1 MNILP
6 KKRWHVLK
14 KENIARVRADEAKF
28 NEEQKKIEIKAQLA
42 DQEARVDYLRKQRKI
57 KSSSASGLDGFQLAL
72 DKDNVLNVSQGNID
86 YEKEK
91 KEEQEKKEKAIGL
104 LTYLGQT
111 VLDAAGEK
119 PWYDIHPRDHQ
130 RRESERK
137 KDNEEMEIKKKIL
150 ADPLTEM
157 KKVENMFKHHKEMKK
172 QQEASELQRANACI
186 HAMPSLFPDDII
198 VPKHQNQKIAAQKK
212 VENGDRSKLTE
223 SILTLSEH
231 TSKTSPAE
239 VLKFDDKIEK
249 SNVIEMAKSSEI
261 NRLRAQRLQ
270 RERKERDRAAV
281 LLAKSMGLTDILRH
295 PIEEQVCVDERKL
308 PFNSAFNPELS
319 AVLSERRRRH
329 RESRKR
335 HYDEQD

>member
-6 KKRWHVLK
+6 KK
-14 KENIARVRADEAKF
+14 RADEAKF

-72 DKDNVLNVSQGNID
+72 DKDNVVRNID

-130 RRESERK
+130 RRESEH
-137 KDNEEMEIKKKIL
+137 NEEMEIKKKIL